1 MYLPF
6 VCVPKHGT
14 NLSGETS
21 HLHLLPSVVN
31 HKPVSVMVWRKEMV
45 WQSSQSCEQKPDNV
59 YKQKQVCKINTTNTF
74 IISNLKSFPQK
85 NLQ

>member
-1 MYLPF
+1 
-6 VCVPKHGT
+6 
-14 NLSGETS
+14 
-21 HLHLLPSVVN
+21 
-31 HKPVSVMVWRKEMV
+31 MV